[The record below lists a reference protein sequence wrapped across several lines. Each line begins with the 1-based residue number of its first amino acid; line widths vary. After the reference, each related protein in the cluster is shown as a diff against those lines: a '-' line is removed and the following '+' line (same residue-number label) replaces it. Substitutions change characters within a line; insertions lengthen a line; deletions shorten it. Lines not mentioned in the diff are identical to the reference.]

1 MILRTT
7 GSTRAWRVRRAFV
20 LARDGYV
27 CWLCGRAGA
36 NSVDHVVP
44 RERGGTDDLGNL
56 RAAHLS
62 CNSRRGARTPV
73 APAPSRAW

>member
-1 MILRTT
+1 MMLRPG

-20 LARDGYV
+20 LQRDHWV

-36 NSVDHVVP
+36 DSVDHVIP

-62 CNSRRGARTPV
+62 CNLRRGVRTPV
-73 APAPSRAW
+73 APAPSRRW